1 MNRTFAA
8 TVVAGLMAVV
18 ATAPAEAAPK
28 RCDPLGGGECLL
40 PFPNDYFTKR
50 DGRTETG
57 RRLALPRAG
66 MPANKDG
73 VRIDPRDWNRA
84 DGFSPG
90 QQITVFVPGLNTKRA
105 ARRNKLVPIT
115 DIARSLDRRQRVVL
129 IDAQTGER
137 QLIWAEVDSAAPRA
151 SRRALLIRPAENL
164 AEGRRYVVALRNLR
178 TADGKR
184 IKPSFA
190 FRVMRDA
197 KATRSKSIE
206 RRRKAMRRVWPALK
220 RAGIARG
227 NLVLAWD
234 FTVASAESTAGDM
247 LRMRDAA
254 FAQLGDT
261 DLADLVP
268 EGRSP
273 AFTVV
278 KNESAPPEDTE
289 IARVVEGTVAV
300 PCFLESDG
308 CAVGAR
314 INRDDDGRPAQRTGN
329 TFSAFFRCVIP
340 KGLPAAGGRALLY
353 GHGLLGRPL
362 DSGDSAQGQLKT
374 LAAQKGFTVCGTYWS
389 GLSAANGDEDTLQA
403 AAAIQDLSRFGQI
416 TDRLQQGMLNALFL
430 GRAMVAGDGLRSHPA
445 FAGAFDATQR
455 LYYDGNSQGG
465 ISGGALTAVAPDFDR
480 AVLGVPGMNYSTLL
494 SRSVDFT
501 PFRTVLD
508 ASYTD
513 PLERSLIY
521 SLLTNLWDRGEA
533 NGYAHHMTSDPLPDT
548 PRHEVL
554 LHVALGDH
562 QVAPVTA
569 EVEART
575 IGARVWN
582 RLDPGRS
589 ADVDP
594 VPRHPG
600 PDGVPVLRLGADRL
614 RRGPAHA
621 GEPAGHAGAADG
633 QRPADGGPGPARV
646 PAPHPGGAGHE
657 GPVPAHRR
665 EAGDRALCGRGLPC
679 QRVDGAL
686 ARA

>member
-8 TVVAGLMAVV
+8 TVVAGLSALAV
-18 ATAPAEAAPK
+18 AMPAEAAPK

-40 PFPNDYFTKR
+40 PFPNDHFTKR
-50 DGRTETG
+50 DGRTPTG

-66 MPANKDG
+66 MPENTGG
-73 VRIDPRDWNRA
+73 VHIDPRDWNRA

-90 QQITVFVPGLNTKRA
+90 QQITVFIPGINTKRA
-105 ARRNKLVPIT
+105 VRRNKLVPVT
-115 DIARSLDRRQRVVL
+115 DIGRSLDRRQRVVL
-129 IDAQTGER
+129 VDAETGAR
-137 QLIWAEVDSAAPRA
+137 KLIWAEVDSAAPRA
-151 SRRALLIRPAENL
+151 ARRALLIRPAENL
-164 AEGRRYVVALRNLR
+164 EEGRRYVVALRGLR

-197 KATRSKSIE
+197 KRTRSKSIE
-206 RRRKAMRRVWPALK
+206 RRRRTMRKVWPALE
-220 RAGIARG
+220 RAGIPRKD
-227 NLVLAWD
+227 LVLAWD
-234 FTVASAESTAGDM
+234 FTVASRESTTGDM
-247 LRMRDAA
+247 LHIRDRA
-254 FAQLGDT
+254 FAQLGDF
-261 DLADLVP
+261 DLFDLKP

-289 IARVVEGTVAV
+289 IARIVEGTIEV
-300 PCFLESDG
+300 PCFLASDG

-314 INRDDDGRPAQRTGN
+314 FERASTGTPAQRPGN
-329 TFSAFFRCVIP
+329 VYSAFYRCVVP

-374 LAAQKGFTVCGTYWS
+374 LAAQKGFTVCGTYGS

-403 AAAIQDLSRFGQI
+403 AAAIQDLSKFGAI

-430 GRAMVAGDGLRSHPA
+430 GRAMVAADGLRGHPA
-445 FAGAFDATQR
+445 FAGAFEPSQR
-455 LYYDGNSQGG
+455 LFYDGNSQGA

-501 PFRTVLD
+501 PFRTLLD
-508 ASYTD
+508 AAYTD
-513 PLERSLIY
+513 PLDRSLIY

-533 NGYAHHMTSDPLPDT
+533 NGYAQHMTSDPLPGT

-594 VPRHPG
+594 FHGIPDLTEFPYAGSALIVFDAGPLTPANPQGTPVPPTAN
-600 PDGVPVLRLGADRL
+600 VPPTEGQDPHEFPRRTQEARDMKDQFLRIGGKLETA
-614 RRGPAHA
+614 PC
-621 GEPAGHAGAADG
+621 AGAVCRANG
-633 QRPADGGPGPARV
+633 WAGP
-646 PAPHPGGAGHE
+646 
-657 GPVPAHRR
+657 
-665 EAGDRALCGRGLPC
+665 
-679 QRVDGAL
+679 
-686 ARA
+686 